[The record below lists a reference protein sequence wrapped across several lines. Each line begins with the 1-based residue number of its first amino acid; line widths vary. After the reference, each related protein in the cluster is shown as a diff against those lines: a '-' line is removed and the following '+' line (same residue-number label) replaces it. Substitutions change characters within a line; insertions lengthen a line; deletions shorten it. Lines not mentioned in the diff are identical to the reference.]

1 MATPSKV
8 RRPRGH
14 AHRVQ
19 EGLVTTPTES
29 RRPWGHAHSP
39 TLRPRPP
46 SHGGQEGKVATPN
59 RICREANRPLAAATS
74 HPSRCS
80 NSSARR

>member
-14 AHRVQ
+14 THEVQ
-19 EGLVTTPTES
+19 EGLRAT
-29 RRPWGHAHSP
+29 P

-46 SHGGQEGKVATPN
+46 SHVGQEGKVATPTS
-59 RICREANRPLAAATS
+59 ISREANRPLTAATF